1 MKKIIKLTESDLTR
15 IVKRVIRE
23 NENSLNKKRRLNES
37 VLLTLGG
44 IALGA
49 GIINKAYNY
58 LSNRALDRDMEE
70 TGNVKEGSNGVV
82 MKEYIEN
89 STGDVYYGIDVTDK
103 TRDEGFQRR
112 NVLLFK
118 GDNTERIE
126 RILNSEIKHDT
137 SDEAMMDDNYE
148 DKFGQFKADKRIYK
162 GRE

>member
-1 MKKIIKLTESDLTR
+1 MKKVIKLTESDLTR

-49 GIINKAYNY
+49 GIIKKAYDY
-58 LSNRALDRDMEE
+58 LSNRALERDMEE
-70 TGNVKEGSNGVV
+70 TGEVREGSNGVV

-89 STGDVYYGIDVTDK
+89 STGDVYYGVEVIDK
-103 TRDEGFQRR
+103 TRDEGYQRK
-112 NVLLFK
+112 NILLFR
-118 GDNTERIE
+118 GDNPERIE
-126 RILNSEIKHDT
+126 KILNSEIKYDT
-137 SDEAMMDDNYE
+137 SDEAMMDNIE
-148 DKFGQFKADKRIYK
+148 DKFGQFKADRRIYK